1 MNKIILLG
9 RLTKDPE
16 VVLSSKETMIG
27 KFTIAVPRKYIKEG
41 EDRKADF
48 INIVTFGKQTE
59 FVGKYFKK
67 GQQILACGR
76 LEINQYEDENGE
88 KKYSTQVI
96 AEELNFADSKKDNN
110 ENNYDFLYANTDL
123 TESTSADSSNNDDL
137 PF

>member
-48 INIVTFGKQTE
+48 INIVTFGKLTE

-67 GQQILACGR
+67 GQQILICGR

-123 TESTSADSSNNDDL
+123 TESTNADSSNNDDL

>member
-1 MNKIILLG
+1 MENFNKKI
-9 RLTKDPE
+9 
-16 VVLSSKETMIG
+16 VLED
-27 KFTIAVPRKYIKEG
+27 G

-96 AEELNFADSKKDNN
+96 AEELNFADSKKDNS